1 MSRFLL
7 IRHPSGWLALDEG
20 LVERVLA
27 RPLLSGLPGSPDY
40 VVGAFRLGE
49 TVVPVVDLD
58 RRWGAA
64 PAAPSTEDRLVL
76 AKSGV
81 ALRAGDPRLLV
92 DAEVQPLAEEVVLL
106 PQARP
111 FLRGAVTFAEGVAAV
126 LDLDRVLEL
135 PPGAAAG
142 EPLHEGWSA
151 EELATLQERAR
162 DYSAEERT
170 ASVPPDSR
178 PMAVV
183 RLGEGRF
190 AVDVAQV
197 REFVHLARV
206 VRVPGAPAGVQGMTL
221 LRGRILP
228 VLDGRRLLGF
238 EGAAPTDLAV
248 VLFEPEA
255 AVLVD
260 EVEVVRS
267 VELARIG
274 DRRVDLPEGPVGRL
288 DLALLVGGEPVEGG
302 RA

>member
-7 IRHPSGWLALDEG
+7 LRHPSGWLALDEG

-40 VVGAFRLGE
+40 VIGAFRLGE
-49 TVVPVVDLD
+49 AVVPVVDLD
-58 RRWGAA
+58 RRWHAA
-64 PAAPSTEDRLVL
+64 PPPGSVRDRLVL

-81 ALRAGDPRLLV
+81 ALRAGEPRSLV
-92 DAEVQPLAEEVVLL
+92 ETDVRPLAEDVVVL

-111 FLRGAVTFAEGVAAV
+111 FVRGAVAFAEGVAAV
-126 LDLDRVLEL
+126 LDLERLLEL

-142 EPLHEGWSA
+142 EPLEEGWSP
-151 EELATLQERAR
+151 EELALLQERAQA
-162 DYSAEERT
+162 YAAEERA

-178 PMAVV
+178 SIAVL

-190 AVDVAQV
+190 AVDAAQV

-206 VRVPGAPAGVQGMTL
+206 VRVPGAPATVQGMTL

-238 EGAAPTDLAV
+238 PGTSPTDLAV
-248 VLFEPEA
+248 VLAEPEA
-255 AVLVD
+255 VVLVD
-260 EVEVVRS
+260 EVEEVRS

-288 DLALLVGGEPVEGG
+288 DLALLVGGEPVDGG
-302 RA
+302 CA